1 MYKKI
6 INKISNQVSQLVG
19 KTYYVGGYVR
29 DNLLNIKN
37 NDIDIEVHGIKP
49 EDLYKILKNVG
60 ITKTIGKQFG
70 IYYLPEYGI
79 DVAMPRCEK
88 STGRGHKDFE
98 VYVDPY
104 IGVKKAAE
112 RRDFTI
118 NSIYKDVKTGEVFD
132 CYGGIK
138 DLKKKIIRHINDK
151 KFVEDPLRVLRAC
164 RYAATYNFKIAKE
177 TIELCKKIDIT
188 SLSKERVEEELL
200 KVLNKSNNPKLFFDN
215 LKQMNQI
222 DYWFK
227 DVNTKYINKAKT
239 YIKYT
244 NNKEA
249 FLLASISVNSN
260 FDISKITLKKE
271 IIKYVKNM
279 QKYFDA
285 KPKTDIE
292 VYELFDN
299 LIDIND
305 YIYLKILSNQ
315 KNKYLLDKYKKY
327 KTIVKNKTITG
338 KDLIEHGIK
347 PNANFNKALE
357 YANKLRY
364 QNITKKEI
372 LNKTIMYLNTKTKN
386 S

>member
-6 INKISNQVSQLVG
+6 INKISNEVSQLGG

-49 EDLYKILKNVG
+49 EDLYKILINVG

-118 NSIYKDVKTGEVFD
+118 NSIYKDVKTGEILD

-222 DYWFK
+222 NYWFK

-249 FLLASISVNSN
+249 FLLVSISVNSN
-260 FDISKITLKKE
+260 FDINRITSKKE

-305 YIYLKILSNQ
+305 YIYLKMLSNQ

>member
-6 INKISNQVSQLVG
+6 INKISNQVSQLGG

-29 DNLLNIKN
+29 DNLLNVKN

-118 NSIYKDVKTGEVFD
+118 NSIYKDVKTGEILD

-164 RYAATYNFKIAKE
+164 RYAATYNFKIAKK
-177 TIELCKKIDIT
+177 TIELCKIIDIT

-227 DVNTKYINKAKT
+227 DVNTKYINKANT
-239 YIKYT
+239 YIKYA

-260 FDISKITLKKE
+260 FDINKITSKKE
-271 IIKYVKNM
+271 IIKYVKDM
-279 QKYFDA
+279 QKYFDV

-338 KDLIEHGIK
+338 KDLIEQGIK
-347 PNANFNKALE
+347 PNTNFNKALK

-372 LNKTIMYLNTKTKN
+372 LKKTIMYLNTKTKN

>member
-6 INKISNQVSQLVG
+6 INKISNQVSQLGG

-29 DNLLNIKN
+29 DNLLNVKN

-49 EDLYKILKNVG
+49 EDLYIVLKSIG
-60 ITKTIGKQFG
+60 TTKTIGKQFG

-118 NSIYKDVKTGEVFD
+118 NSIYKDVKTGEILD

-138 DLKKKIIRHINDK
+138 DLKKKTIRHINDK

-249 FLLASISVNSN
+249 FLLASISVNSD
-260 FDISKITLKKE
+260 FDINKITSKKE

-279 QKYFDA
+279 QKYFDV
-285 KPKTDIE
+285 KPKTEIE

-305 YIYLKILSNQ
+305 YIYLKILNNQ

>member
-6 INKISNQVSQLVG
+6 INKISNQVSQLGG

-29 DNLLNIKN
+29 DNLLNVKN
-37 NDIDIEVHGIKP
+37 NDIDIEVHDIKP
-49 EDLYKILKNVG
+49 EDLYKILKSIG
-60 ITKTIGKQFG
+60 TTKTIGKQFG

-88 STGRGHKDFE
+88 SIGRGHKDFE

-118 NSIYKDVKTGEVFD
+118 NSIYKDVKTGEILD

-177 TIELCKKIDIT
+177 TIELCKKIDIST
-188 SLSKERVEEELL
+188 LSKERVEEELI

-227 DVNTKYINKAKT
+227 DINTKYINKAKT

-260 FDISKITLKKE
+260 FDISKIISKKE

-279 QKYFDA
+279 QKYFDV
-285 KPKTDIE
+285 KPKTEIE

-347 PNANFNKALE
+347 PNVNFNKALE